1 VARKIKKRPR
11 KGRQQQNAI
20 VRFYRETLGELRKV
34 TWPTRREAFNLT
46 GLVLIVITAMTLFF
60 WLFDFL
66 FSRVFGLILG
76 S

>member
-1 VARKIKKRPR
+1 MARKKKRPAR
-11 KGRQQQNAI
+11 RSRQQQNAI
-20 VRFYRETLGELRKV
+20 VRFYRETVGELRKV
-34 TWPTRREAFNLT
+34 TWPTRREALNLT

-66 FSRVFGLILG
+66 FSQVFGLILG